1 LVEDGDRP
9 ARALVVQAADDGE
22 YLLANRFPLLLWW
35 ADQYCQI
42 YNDPYQPLI
51 GDKHPKFIGRS
62 ARECFPEIWRIIW
75 PYIEE
80 VLRWLADASEEA
92 GLAKAVVLFSQT
104 IVESDDMFAHHPA
117 SGSAPR
123 ILLAAA
129 DAEMRQYVQR
139 LLTSSYEVEPVGDG
153 ETALAAAYEN
163 APDLVLTDVIMPRL
177 DGLGLLRGLRS
188 DSRTRAIPVIM
199 LSARAGEEA
208 QVEGLEAGADD
219 YLIKPFSARE
229 LLARAQNLVV
239 VKRMRDALQRE
250 LATHDEDLS
259 QMTQELIT
267 SRQTLQ
273 RSAEAQQQSERR
285 WRAVY
290 ENSAV
295 GIGLVDMSGNFLA
308 ANPVLQRML
317 GYTEEEFRNI
327 ALMQITPKEDRET
340 TRLRVV
346 QLLGGRLSEYH
357 VEQRYVRR
365 DGSIVWANASVSVI
379 PGSAAEEPILVK
391 VIEDITERK
400 RGEDRLLN
408 TQAELAH
415 ATRVAM
421 IGELTASI
429 AHEINQ
435 PLGAIVN
442 NGDVC
447 LRLVADAI
455 GFGDEMREALSDII
469 NDANRASAIV
479 ATVRAL
485 AKRATP
491 AKTLMHFNDVV
502 NDVLALAHRELVERQ
517 IKVRIRVAEDL
528 PRVLADRVQFHQVLL
543 NLVMNAID
551 AMTTVEEKD
560 RILTIWGHPDK
571 LKGKPAVL
579 IGVQDLGKG
588 FGAEDVDLLF
598 EPFYTTKPRGM
609 GMGLRI
615 SRSIVEAHGGRLWAK
630 PNIGLGATF
639 LCVLPADA

>member
-1 LVEDGDRP
+1 MFRERYLVFTQSESDRIRSVHDG
-9 ARALVVQAADDGE
+9 
-22 YLLANRFPLLLWW
+22 
-35 ADQYCQI
+35 I
-42 YNDPYQPLI
+42 
-51 GDKHPKFIGRS
+51 
-62 ARECFPEIWRIIW
+62 
-75 PYIEE
+75 
-80 VLRWLADASEEA
+80 
-92 GLAKAVVLFSQT
+92 AKAAVPPSQRV
-104 IVESDDMFAHHPA
+104 VESDDRRALGPA
-117 SGSAPR
+117 VRSTPR
-123 ILLAAA
+123 ILLADDNA
-129 DAEMRQYVQR
+129 DMRQYVQR
-139 LLTSSYEVEPVGDG
+139 LLTSGYEVEPVGDG
-153 ETALAAAYEN
+153 EAALTAAWKN
-163 APDLVLTDVIMPRL
+163 PPDLVLTGVMMPHL
-177 DGLGLLRGLRS
+177 DGFELLQALRS
-188 DSRTRAIPVIM
+188 DPRTRSIPVIM

-229 LLARAQNLVV
+229 LLARVQNLVM

-259 QMTQELIT
+259 HLTQELIT

-273 RSAEAQQQSERR
+273 RSAAAQQRSERR

-295 GIGLVDMSGNFLA
+295 GIGLIDMSGKFLA
-308 ANPVLQRML
+308 ANPVLQRIL
-317 GYTEEEFRNI
+317 GYTEEEFQNI
-327 ALMQITPKEDRET
+327 SLMQITPKEDRET
-340 TRLRVV
+340 ARSRVA
-346 QLLGGRLSEYH
+346 QLVGGRLSEYH

-365 DGSIVWANASVSVI
+365 DGSTVWTNASVSVI
-379 PGSAAEEPILVK
+379 PGSDVEEPILVK

-400 RGEDRLLN
+400 RAEDRLLN

-415 ATRVAM
+415 ATRVAL

-447 LRLVADAI
+447 LRLVDDAT
-455 GFGDEMREALSDII
+455 GVRDEMREALSDIV

-491 AKTLMHFNDVV
+491 AKTLMHLNDVV
-502 NDVLALAHRELVERQ
+502 NEVLTLAHRELVERQ
-517 IKVRIRVAEDL
+517 IKVRSRVAEDL
-528 PRVLADRVQFHQVLL
+528 PKILADRVEFHQVLL

-560 RILTIWGHPDK
+560 RILTIWGQSDT

-630 PNIGLGATF
+630 PNIGPGATF
-639 LCVLPADA
+639 LCVLPAGAE

>member
-1 LVEDGDRP
+1 M
-9 ARALVVQAADDGE
+9 
-22 YLLANRFPLLLWW
+22 
-35 ADQYCQI
+35 
-42 YNDPYQPLI
+42 
-51 GDKHPKFIGRS
+51 S
-62 ARECFPEIWRIIW
+62 
-75 PYIEE
+75 
-80 VLRWLADASEEA
+80 
-92 GLAKAVVLFSQT
+92 
-104 IVESDDMFAHHPA
+104 AHHPA
-117 SGSAPR
+117 SRSTPR

-129 DAEMRQYVQR
+129 EGDMRQYVQR
-139 LLTSSYEVEPVGDG
+139 LLTSSYEVVPVTDG
-153 ETALAAAYEN
+153 EAALAAAREN
-163 APDLVLTDVIMPRL
+163 PPDLVLTDVMMPRL

-188 DSRTRAIPVIM
+188 APNTRAIPVIM

-229 LLARAQNLVV
+229 LLARVQNLVM

-259 QMTQELIT
+259 HLTQELIT

-273 RSAEAQQQSERR
+273 RSAAAQQRSERR
-285 WRAVY
+285 WRTVY

-295 GIGLVDMSGNFLA
+295 GIGLIDMSGKFLA
-308 ANPVLQRML
+308 GNPVLQRML
-317 GYTEEEFRNI
+317 GYTEEEFQNI
-327 ALMQITPKEDRET
+327 SLMRITPKEDRET
-340 TRLRVV
+340 TRSRVA
-346 QLLGGRLSEYH
+346 QLVGGRLSEYH
-357 VEQRYVRR
+357 VEQRYVHR
-365 DGSIVWANASVSVI
+365 DGNIVWANASVSVI
-379 PGSAAEEPILVK
+379 PGSDEEEPILVK

-400 RGEDRLLN
+400 RAEDRLLN

-447 LRLVADAI
+447 LRLVGDPT
-455 GFGDEMREALSDII
+455 GVRDEMREALSDIV
-469 NDANRASAIV
+469 NDANRASAII

-491 AKTLMHFNDVV
+491 AKTLLHFNDVV
-502 NDVLALAHRELVERQ
+502 NDVLALAQRELIERQ
-517 IKVRIRVAEDL
+517 IKVRSRVAEDL
-528 PRVLADRVQFHQVLL
+528 PRILADRVQFHQVLL

-551 AMTTVEEKD
+551 AMTTAEEKD
-560 RILTIWGHPDK
+560 RILTIWGQSDT
-571 LKGKPAVL
+571 LRGKPALL

-588 FGAEDVDLLF
+588 FGAKDVDLLF

-630 PNIGLGATF
+630 PNIGPGATF
-639 LCVLPADA
+639 LCVLPAA

>member
-1 LVEDGDRP
+1 
-9 ARALVVQAADDGE
+9 
-22 YLLANRFPLLLWW
+22 
-35 ADQYCQI
+35 
-42 YNDPYQPLI
+42 
-51 GDKHPKFIGRS
+51 
-62 ARECFPEIWRIIW
+62 
-75 PYIEE
+75 
-80 VLRWLADASEEA
+80 
-92 GLAKAVVLFSQT
+92 
-104 IVESDDMFAHHPA
+104 MFAHHPA
-117 SGSAPR
+117 AGSTSR
-123 ILLAAA
+123 VLLAAA

-139 LLTSSYEVEPVGDG
+139 LLTSRYEVEPVGDG
-153 ETALAAAYEN
+153 QAALAAAYEN
-163 APDLVLTDVIMPRL
+163 PPDLVLTDVMMPRL

-188 DSRTRAIPVIM
+188 DSRTRAIPVII

-229 LLARAQNLVV
+229 LLARVQNLVM

-259 QMTQELIT
+259 QLTQELIT

-273 RSAEAQQQSERR
+273 RSAEAQQRSERR

-295 GIGLVDMSGNFLA
+295 GIGLIDMSGNFLA

-327 ALMQITPKEDRET
+327 PLMQITPKEDRET
-340 TRLRVV
+340 IRLRIV
-346 QLLGGRLSEYH
+346 QLLDGRLSEYH
-357 VEQRYVRR
+357 VEQSYVRR

-379 PGSAAEEPILVK
+379 PGSDGQEPTLVK
-391 VIEDITERK
+391 VFDDITERK
-400 RGEDRLLN
+400 RAEDRLLN
-408 TQAELAH
+408 AQAELAH

-447 LRLVADAI
+447 LRLV
-455 GFGDEMREALSDII
+455 GFGDEMREALSDIV

-502 NDVLALAHRELVERQ
+502 NDVLALAHRELVQRQ
-517 IKVRIRVAEDL
+517 IKVRSRVAEDL
-528 PRVLADRVQFHQVLL
+528 PMVLADRVQLHQVLL

-630 PNIGLGATF
+630 PNIGPGATF

>member
-1 LVEDGDRP
+1 M
-9 ARALVVQAADDGE
+9 
-22 YLLANRFPLLLWW
+22 F
-35 ADQYCQI
+35 ADQ
-42 YNDPYQPLI
+42 
-51 GDKHPKFIGRS
+51 
-62 ARECFPEIWRIIW
+62 
-75 PYIEE
+75 
-80 VLRWLADASEEA
+80 
-92 GLAKAVVLFSQT
+92 
-104 IVESDDMFAHHPA
+104 PA
-117 SGSAPR
+117 FGSTPR
-123 ILLAAA
+123 ILLAGA
-129 DAEMRQYVQR
+129 DAEMRPYAER
-139 LLTSSYEVEPVGDG
+139 LLTSSYQVEPVGDG
-153 ETALAAAYEN
+153 QAALAAVCKN
-163 APDLVLTDVIMPRL
+163 PPDLVLIDVMPRL
-177 DGLGLLRGLRS
+177 DGLGLLRSLRS
-188 DSRTRAIPVIM
+188 DPCTRAIPIII
-199 LSARAGEEA
+199 LAAQSSEEA
-208 QVEGLEAGADD
+208 QVEALEAGADD
-219 YLIKPFSARE
+219 YLIKPFSARA
-229 LLARAQNLVV
+229 LLARVQNLVM
-239 VKRMRDALQRE
+239 VKRMRDAMQRE

-259 QMTQELIT
+259 QLTHELIA

-273 RSAEAQQQSERR
+273 RSSEAQERSERW

-295 GIGLVDMSGNFLA
+295 GIGLIDMTGNFLA
-308 ANPVLQRML
+308 ANPVLQKIL
-317 GYTEEEFRNI
+317 GFTEGEFRNI
-327 ALMQITPKEDRET
+327 SLMQITPKEDREA

-357 VEQRYVRR
+357 VEQRYVCR

-379 PGSAAEEPILVK
+379 PGSDTDQPILVK
-391 VIEDITERK
+391 IIEDITERK
-400 RGEDRLLN
+400 RAEDRLLN

-447 LRLVADAI
+447 LRMVAGAT
-455 GFGDEMREALSDII
+455 GVGHEMREALSDIV

-491 AKTLMHFNDVV
+491 AKTLMDFNDVV

-517 IKVRIRVAEDL
+517 IKVRCRVAEDL
-528 PRVLADRVQFHQVLL
+528 PQILADRVQFHQVLL

-560 RILTIWGHPDK
+560 RILTIWGHPDT
-571 LKGKPAVL
+571 LMGKSAVL

-588 FGAEDVDLLF
+588 LGTENVDLLF

-615 SRSIVEAHGGRLWAK
+615 SRSIVEAHGGRLWAQ
-630 PNIGLGATF
+630 PNIGPGVTF
-639 LCVLPADA
+639 LCVLPADV